1 MHHWFLNELK
11 SCIYSCVK
19 AAHSM
24 SSSRMK
30 PTKCQRYLVENCE
43 WNTISPNGNRINAL
57 FCAVSSLISLDVV
70 RMWTKKKKSEWK
82 TNRKEREREKKHT
95 NITSTIRKSECSAI
109 PFAIATNLTG
119 IKCCDKFQYKEK
131 RSKQIKSKSSI
142 AMAQTC
148 YLTIRNRSSLNDRK
162 AYKANAEN
170 GNNSCVSMTRNWM

>member
-19 AAHSM
+19 AVHSM

-70 RMWTKKKKSEWK
+70 RMWTNKKKSEWK
-82 TNRKEREREKKHT
+82 TNRKEREREKKT
-95 NITSTIRKSECSAI
+95 QTSH
-109 PFAIATNLTG
+109 PQFANQSVLQSHSQLQQISQESNVVINFNT
-119 IKCCDKFQYKEK
+119 KKKE
-131 RSKQIKSKSSI
+131 
-142 AMAQTC
+142 
-148 YLTIRNRSSLNDRK
+148 
-162 AYKANAEN
+162 ANK
-170 GNNSCVSMTRNWM
+170 

>member
-1 MHHWFLNELK
+1 MEYDFTEWQPNKCIVLCGFFTHFVRCGPHVNE
-11 SCIYSCVK
+11 
-19 AAHSM
+19 
-24 SSSRMK
+24 
-30 PTKCQRYLVENCE
+30 
-43 WNTISPNGNRINAL
+43 
-57 FCAVSSLISLDVV
+57 
-70 RMWTKKKKSEWK
+70 KKKIRVKDK
-82 TNRKEREREKKHT
+82 QKRERKRKKNT

-170 GNNSCVSMTRNWM
+170 GNNSCVSMTRN